1 MRALDSAAVGIARGI
16 TALEGAGKNLARRSL
31 ATPDGDSEVSAS
43 EGDVAVDMVTLSTS
57 LAQVRANVVLA
68 RTAAETEKHLVDVF
82 A

>member
-1 MRALDSAAVGIARGI
+1 MRALDSARVGIARGI
-16 TALEGAGKNLARRSL
+16 TALEGAGRRIARQSL
-31 ATPDGDSEVSAS
+31 ATPEGGGGVEA
-43 EGDVAVDMVTLSTS
+43 EGDLAGDLVTLSTS